1 LGNHNVS
8 SREAETEVIVVKW
21 EARSRGEWNV
31 GDREVIVELV
41 DVGEQTFI
49 DHGNAQRL
57 EFIAL
62 IAT

>member
-1 LGNHNVS
+1 V
-8 SREAETEVIVVKW
+8 ETEVIVEV
-21 EARSRGEWNV
+21 EARQGEWNV

-62 IAT
+62 NAT